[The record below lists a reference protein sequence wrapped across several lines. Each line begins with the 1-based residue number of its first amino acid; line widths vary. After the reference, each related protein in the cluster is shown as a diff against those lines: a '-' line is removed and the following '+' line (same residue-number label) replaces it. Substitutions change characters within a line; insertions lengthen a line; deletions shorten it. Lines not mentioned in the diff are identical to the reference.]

1 MGTNTTVNYEVERK
15 RYYKV
20 LVGLLLLTTL
30 TFVQPYIFHAG
41 TFTAQMGIGVVKAWL
56 ILMYYMHLKGDKL
69 IGAMTIFSMA
79 LVFVFF
85 IIVIAVDV
93 TNFQYTDESYITS
106 GPLGAE
112 MDVSAHTT
120 HEGSKHE

>member
-20 LVGLLLLTTL
+20 LFGLLLLTAL

-41 TFTAQMGIGVVKAWL
+41 TFTAQLLIAVVKAWL
-56 ILMYYMHLKGDKL
+56 ILMYYMHLKGEKL
-69 IGAMTIFSMA
+69 IGSMTMFSLS
-79 LVFVFF
+79 LVLVFF
-85 IIVIAVDV
+85 IIVVAVDV
-93 TNFQYTDESYITS
+93 THFQFADDSYITS

-112 MDVSAHTT
+112 THVSAHTT
-120 HEGSKHE
+120 HGGE